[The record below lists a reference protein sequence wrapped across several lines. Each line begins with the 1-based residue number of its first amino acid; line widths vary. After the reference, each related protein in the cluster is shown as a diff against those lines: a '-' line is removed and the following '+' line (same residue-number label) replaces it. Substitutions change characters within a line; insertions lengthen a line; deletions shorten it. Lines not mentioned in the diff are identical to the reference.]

1 MLLQYLTIFPDY
13 FAPLRLSLIGKAET
27 AGLISIDVRDLRD
40 HTHDVHRTVDDTP
53 YGGGAGMVLKPEPI
67 GAAIDALLEDP
78 TPMLLIVTSPAGRRF
93 TQRDAEELVP
103 RERIVFLCGR
113 YEGIDARV
121 IKHYSGP
128 EYAGRIEVREY
139 SIGDYVLN
147 GGEVAALAMTEAITR
162 LIPGVIGNPQS
173 LVEESHGESGL
184 LEWPLYTKP
193 EIWRG
198 HAVPE
203 VLRSGHHAQIEAWRR
218 AAAHERTAETRPDL
232 LERDYLRPESE
243 DLDPS

>member
-1 MLLQYLTIFPDY
+1 MRLEYLTIFPDY
-13 FAPLRLSLIGKAET
+13 FAPLRLSLIGKAES
-27 AGLISIDVRDLRD
+27 AGMIEIAIHDLRD

-67 GAAIDALLEDP
+67 GEAIDALLADP
-78 TPMLLIVTSPAGRRF
+78 KPMVLIVTSPAGRRF
-93 TQRDAEELVP
+93 TQRDAEELSK
-103 RERIVFLCGR
+103 RERIAFLCGR

-121 IKHYSGP
+121 LEHYSAP
-128 EYAGRIEVREY
+128 DYADRLEVREY

-162 LIPGVIGNPQS
+162 LIPGVIGNPDS
-173 LVEESHGESGL
+173 LIEESHGQSGL

-193 EIWRG
+193 ESWRG
-198 HAVPE
+198 LAVPE

-218 AAAHERTAETRPDL
+218 ASARERTARTRPDL
-232 LERDYLRPESE
+232 LEGPE
-243 DLDPS
+243 